1 MYRNWTLKKRETVNL
16 IAKIEF
22 CQKYKIPLNHTFLIK
37 NRNMCLVRGVKIDPG
52 LFKDRFFLVSYPK
65 YFLIEEKSIVAFY

>member
-1 MYRNWTLKKRETVNL
+1 
-16 IAKIEF
+16 
-22 CQKYKIPLNHTFLIK
+22 
-37 NRNMCLVRGVKIDPG
+37 MCLVRGVKIDPG